1 MSCYLVH
8 CVDMINHQ
16 KWFGKKEK
24 KMGTQSLKV
33 APQSFKNKAKKHQ
46 EYYVYLVQAFIC

>member
-1 MSCYLVH
+1 
-8 CVDMINHQ
+8 
-16 KWFGKKEK
+16 
-24 KMGTQSLKV
+24 MGTQSLKV